1 MQTII
6 FSLPELEFKTLI
18 QTAVSEAMG
27 AMAPKPQGT
36 PQSPELLTRNEAAK
50 YLGVSLPTLNEWTK
64 TGVVKGYRIGSR
76 VRYKLPE
83 IEVALKGIDTFKFK
97 RGRV

>member
-1 MQTII
+1 MQNII
-6 FSLPELEFKTLI
+6 FSIPEPEFITMI
-18 QTAVSEAMG
+18 QAAVKEAMG
-27 AMAPKPQGT
+27 AMAPKQQPGA
-36 PQSPELLTRNEAAK
+36 PAPELITREQAAK

-64 TGVVKGYRIGSR
+64 TGVLKGYRIGSR

-83 IEVALKGIDTFKFK
+83 IGTALKGIDTLKYK

>member
-1 MQTII
+1 MTNVI
-6 FSLPELEFKTLI
+6 FSIPELEFRTLI
-18 QTAVSEAMG
+18 QSAVNEAMG
-27 AMAPKPQGT
+27 AMAPKPQTGAPS
-36 PQSPELLTRNEAAK
+36 PQLITRNQAAK

-64 TGVVKGYRIGSR
+64 TGVIKGYRIGSR

-83 IEVALKGIDTFKFK
+83 IETALKGIDTLKFK